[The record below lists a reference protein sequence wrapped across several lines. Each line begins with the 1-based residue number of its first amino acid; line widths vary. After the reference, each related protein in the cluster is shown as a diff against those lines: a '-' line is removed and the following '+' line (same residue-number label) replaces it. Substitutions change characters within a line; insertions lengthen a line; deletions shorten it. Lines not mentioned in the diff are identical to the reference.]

1 MLKLAGNQIGGNLKY
16 REPML
21 GTVAELLHSSVEQVK
36 INIARGE
43 FDPATNKGGHGA
55 DRKR

>member
-21 GTVAELLHSSVEQVK
+21 GTVAELLDSCVELHK
-36 INIARGE
+36 HRRTPTSEGW
-43 FDPATNKGGHGA
+43 
-55 DRKR
+55 